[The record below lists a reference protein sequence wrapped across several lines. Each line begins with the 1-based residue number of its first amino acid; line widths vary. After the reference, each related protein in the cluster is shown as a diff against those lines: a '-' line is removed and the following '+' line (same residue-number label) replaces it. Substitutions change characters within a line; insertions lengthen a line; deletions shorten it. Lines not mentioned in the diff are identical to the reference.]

1 MARVEKI
8 VIASNNRGKLKEI
21 EALFIGKDIS
31 IVPQSDFSI
40 SDADETGL
48 SFIENAIIKA
58 RHAAEQTQLP
68 AIADDSGIEVDILNG
83 EPGIYSARFAGEG
96 ASDEDNLNLLLEK
109 LKQSGEAKPSARF
122 QCAMVYLR
130 HASDPTPLIAQGSWQ
145 GHIVFEPRGA
155 NGFGYDPIFYVP
167 DQRCTSAELPPQ
179 LKNKISHRA
188 QAMQLLLKK
197 LFNTAEF
204 TDVST
209 L

>member
-1 MARVEKI
+1 MTEVEKI

-21 EALFIGKDIS
+21 EVLFAAKSIA
-31 IVPQSDFSI
+31 IVPQSDFSV

-48 SFIENAIIKA
+48 SFVENAIIKA
-58 RHAAEQTQLP
+58 RHAAEQTKLP

-96 ASDEDNLNLLLEK
+96 ASDEDNLKLLLEK
-109 LKQSGEAKPSARF
+109 LKQSGETKPIARF

-130 HASDPTPLIAQGSWQ
+130 HANDPTPLIAQGSWQ
-145 GHIVFEPRGA
+145 GHIVFEARGT

-167 DQRCTSAELPPQ
+167 EQRCTSAELKPE

-197 LFNTAEF
+197 LFNTSEF
-204 TDVST
+204 SDIST
-209 L
+209 S